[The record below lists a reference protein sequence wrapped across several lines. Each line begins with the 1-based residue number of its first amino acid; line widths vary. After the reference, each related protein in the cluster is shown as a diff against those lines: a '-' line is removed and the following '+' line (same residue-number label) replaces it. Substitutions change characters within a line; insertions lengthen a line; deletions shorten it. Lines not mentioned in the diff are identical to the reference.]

1 VSGQLAHD
9 GRVRVATDE
18 AHEQGMTRE
27 TRDAAAVPVDLSK
40 KGLVGWVSLVR
51 LTALDLPP
59 KSATR
64 DAFLA
69 LAVRNLHYAA
79 FLLRGSRARVD
90 YLNTE
95 AGKLPALASTV
106 TD

>member
-1 VSGQLAHD
+1 
-9 GRVRVATDE
+9 VATNE
-18 AHEQGMTRE
+18 AREQGMTRQM
-27 TRDAAAVPVDLSK
+27 RDAAAVPADLSK
-40 KGLVGWVSLVR
+40 RGLVGWVSFIR

-59 KSATR
+59 ESAAR

-69 LAVRNLHYAA
+69 LAVRNLRYAA
-79 FLLRGSRARVD
+79 FLLRGTKARVD
-90 YLNTE
+90 YLKAE